1 MALLQPAPEVY
12 DLFDDILLLC
22 EGEHL
27 FRRDNPLLESV
38 AITTW
43 QIAQDVCRMACVLGS
58 GCTQHHR

>member
-38 AITTW
+38 AITSW
-43 QIAQDVCRMACVLGS
+43 QVACELCCMARLLGS
-58 GCTQHHR
+58 GCTRRHR